1 MAQVHQEI
9 GKRKKRSDK
18 KHEVKP
24 TISIQLKEAISRL
37 SYISSTPVKNV
48 AEEICIKGIITPKVL
63 EHLALNFRRDLKLG
77 TTFYMGDLNR
87 ISMQKKTVSS
97 QNERIGIRF
106 KQHDYENLTAL
117 AYALD
122 VTPSR
127 ATALLL
133 EASIKNSDFINDFFQ
148 KYLTTQ
154 LDGNRMKE
162 LKKIMRFINAN
173 NPYEEEISWGVMLSV
188 ICDEMKV
195 GTKSVPEA
203 INDFINYWRK

>member
-1 MAQVHQEI
+1 MVTVNQEI
-9 GKRKKRSDK
+9 GKRKARSDK

-24 TISIQLKEAISRL
+24 TITIQLKEAISRL
-37 SYISSTPVKNV
+37 SYISNTPIKNV
-48 AEEICIKGIITPKVL
+48 AEQICLKGIITPEVL
-63 EHLALNFRRDLKLG
+63 EHLALSFRRDLKLG
-77 TTFYMGDLNR
+77 NTFFIGDLCR
-87 ISMQKKTVSS
+87 ISLQKKTVSS

-133 EASIKNSDFINDFFQ
+133 EVSIKKSDFINDFFHN
-148 KYLTTQ
+148 YLITQ

-162 LKKIMRFINAN
+162 LKKVMKFINAN

-188 ICDEMKV
+188 IYDEMKV
-195 GTKSVPEA
+195 GTKNVPEA
-203 INDFINYWRK
+203 INRFINYWRK